1 MGDFF
6 FYIAAFVFVIALIV
20 LGAWLW
26 RSMLERGVNL
36 PGNGLFKAANEKRI
50 GAIETASIDSR
61 RKLVLLRRD
70 GVEHLIMTGGPVDV
84 VIETGIERSAP
95 YQNSSNS
102 YRSDPPQST
111 QVYGGSSLEKR
122 LASARDPEIDP
133 PLRAND

>member
-6 FYIAAFVFVIALIV
+6 FYIAAFIFVIALIV

-36 PGNGLFKAANEKRI
+36 PGNGLFKATSEKRI
-50 GAIETASIDSR
+50 GTIETTSIDSR

-84 VIETGIERSAP
+84 VIETGIERSATRHT
-95 YQNSSNS
+95 SSSS
-102 YRSDPPQST
+102 YGSDQSQSARS
-111 QVYGGSSLEKR
+111 YGGSSLEKR
-122 LASARDPEIDP
+122 LASARDPEIDSP
-133 PLRAND
+133 RRAND

>member
-36 PGNGLFKAANEKRI
+36 PGNGLFKAGNVKRI

-84 VIETGIERSAP
+84 VIETGIDRSASH
-95 YQNSSNS
+95 QNSANS
-102 YRSDPPQST
+102 YRSDQSQT
-111 QVYGGSSLEKR
+111 AQSYGNSSLEKR